1 MTATTETIQIQP
13 VISYPKTAKVGNVY
27 RMEVDVQM
35 PKGMTEWLYDEEE
48 FVLNCIVDGG
58 IFFRIKTDGNPSIAL
73 HRFGGTYGSAK
84 FLLEAVKA
92 EEDAEITVLVVNKWG
107 GHLIEQ
113 HLPVKFEDDPPDE
126 KEEPIGE
133 ITPKAGTKWE
143 FFDTWEPETRIDS
156 AFLVNLPLIA
166 AIFAYHGVKHPEG
179 GHIADKLRVEI
190 DRDFERDSALAYLPS
205 NIVESCQNS
214 PIAQNFNLSFAKNRT
229 WNQVDRELKLK
240 RLVLIWRQGE
250 IAAPIC
256 IVQRNENSYLVCDEN
271 GNLSDKSFEKAIE
284 EFYGN
289 EGLSALFVQKLEA
302 FSVPVVRVGWYD
314 PDLFTFPVVT
324 YTKNGERV
332 ERTGS
337 ARLLRE
343 RLGNTELEMVE
354 ISGGKFRMGSPE
366 GEGHDDERPQHEVT
380 VPNFFM
386 GKYPVTQAQ
395 YEAVMGKNPSRFKE
409 NGANR
414 PVEKVSWNNAK
425 EFCRKLSELTGK
437 NYRLPSE
444 AEWEYACRAGT
455 QTKYYFGD
463 SDSNLDEFAWYG
475 SNSESR
481 THEVGEKLANAFGLH
496 DMHGNV
502 WEWCEDS
509 WHDNY
514 KKAPT
519 DGSAWVD
526 KKSEGYVSRGGSWSN
541 YAVNCRSAFRDNGF
555 NADFDLIN
563 SNGFRVVSDIK

>member
-1 MTATTETIQIQP
+1 MIATAVSDIAELEVEPILQHPRFVAQGTPFLLTVDLRPQQFDETWPYPDLEEVPIHCIINSGSLFSVEFMGEP
-13 VISYPKTAKVGNVY
+13 V
-27 RMEVDVQM
+27 
-35 PKGMTEWLYDEEE
+35 
-48 FVLNCIVDGG
+48 
-58 IFFRIKTDGNPSIAL
+58 SIA
-73 HRFGGTYGSAK
+73 HRYGGTYSPAR
-84 FLLEAVKA
+84 FLLTPVEGGLGKKGKVRITLANRFGVPMTTL
-92 EEDAEITVLVVNKWG
+92 ETDEIEVRESVSADDLIRFAKGLPKWDFK
-107 GHLIEQ
+107 
-113 HLPVKFEDDPPDE
+113 PWK
-126 KEEPIGE
+126 
-133 ITPKAGTKWE
+133 PK
-143 FFDTWEPETRIDS
+143 RQIDRV
-156 AFLVNLPLIA
+156 FLENLPLIA
-166 AIFAYHGVKHPEG
+166 AIFAYYGIKHPED
-179 GHIADKLRVEI
+179 GHIADELRIEI
-190 DRDFERDSALAYLPS
+190 DKDFERDSALAYLPS

-271 GNLSDKSFEKAIE
+271 GNLSDKSFEKEIE

-314 PDLFTFPVVT
+314 PELFTFPVVT

-366 GEGHDDERPQHEVT
+366 GEGHDDEHPPHEVT
-380 VPNFFM
+380 VPSFSI

-463 SDSNLDEFAWYG
+463 SESNLDEFAWYG
-475 SNSESR
+475 SNSERR
-481 THEVGEKLANAFGLH
+481 THEVGEKLANAFGLY

-502 WEWCEDS
+502 WEWCEDN

-526 KKSEGYVSRGGSWSN
+526 KKSERYVSRGGSWSN
-541 YAVNCRSAFRDNGF
+541 YANSCRSAYRFINL
-555 NADFDLIN
+555 ADFDYY
-563 SNGFRVVSDIK
+563 NGFRVVSTSR